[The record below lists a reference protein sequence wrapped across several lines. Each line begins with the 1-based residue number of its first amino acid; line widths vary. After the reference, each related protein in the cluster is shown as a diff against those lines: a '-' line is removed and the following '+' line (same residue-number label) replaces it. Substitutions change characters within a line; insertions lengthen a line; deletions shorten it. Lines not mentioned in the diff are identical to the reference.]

1 MNNRFYKV
9 YTLIMEELNNNILK
23 EASFKTED
31 LTKHSYLKNVIDDI
45 ITNKKI
51 QLNENG
57 SEEFDFSILSK
68 DDEEKLIMELNDFL
82 NNLNLN
88 NIPEELK
95 KLNKILK
102 DGSNGTVVWSKI
114 YKGKYS
120 RIN

>member
-102 DGSNGTVVWSKI
+102 ESSNGTVVWSKI